1 MKYPIPAV
9 IFAGGKSSRMGKD
22 KALLPFKAYPTLSE
36 FQYYR
41 LTELFQT
48 VYLSSKEHK
57 FNFSCNIIEDVYKQ
71 SSPLVGIISVLETLK
86 TDAVFILSVDA
97 PLVDKEV
104 INMLY
109 LTKLALD
116 DSNAHYDAIIAQSP
130 NGLEPLCGI
139 YTSHILTRAKQH
151 LEANNHKLHTL
162 LKVSKIKLVHF
173 DDSIPFSNLNTPEQ
187 YKAILKRD
195 F

>member
-36 FQYYR
+36 FQYHK
-41 LTELFQT
+41 LTALFDS

-57 FNFSCNIIEDVYKQ
+57 FHFTCKVIEDIYTQ
-71 SSPLVGIISVLETLK
+71 SSPLVGIVSVIETLRA
-86 TDAVFILSVDA
+86 DAVFILSVDA

-104 INMLY
+104 IDALY
-109 LTKLALD
+109 LKKCALD
-116 DSNAHYDAIIAQSP
+116 DANEPYDAIIAHSP

-139 YTSHILTRAKQH
+139 YASHIVTQAKRH
-151 LEANNHKLHTL
+151 LENNNHKLRALFNVSNIKRVYFEDTL
-162 LKVSKIKLVHF
+162 
-173 DDSIPFSNLNTPEQ
+173 PFTNINTPEQ
-187 YKAILKRD
+187 YKAILITLP
-195 F
+195 